1 MREKEKMEK
10 IVQGEKYEWR
20 IEMDKEIEY
29 EGEKIL
35 WKERGEGKDGEKG
48 RIDEEKERWGDVV
61 IERKEKKKRYKI

>member
-1 MREKEKMEK
+1 
-10 IVQGEKYEWR
+10 
-20 IEMDKEIEY
+20 MDKEIEY